1 MSFSD
6 QHYGIRG
13 TENATGGVEAAILYR
28 VKSGKALLKT
38 GIILLSTV
46 LKEAKGQSHVNI

>member
-38 GIILLSTV
+38 GHLSTV